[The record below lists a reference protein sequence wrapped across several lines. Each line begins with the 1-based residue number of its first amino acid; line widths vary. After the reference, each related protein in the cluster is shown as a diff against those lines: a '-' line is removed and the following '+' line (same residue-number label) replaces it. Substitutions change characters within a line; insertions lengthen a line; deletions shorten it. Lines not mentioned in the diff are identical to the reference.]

1 MSTSDGRTSAS
12 ANVAR
17 PQTPD
22 EEAGRLEQL
31 RGRWLGGLAPATA
44 RGYSGDVAA
53 WLTWCQGAGVDPA
66 AADDRDLTAYL
77 GVIAD
82 LAVSTRV
89 RRLAGIRSFYV
100 WLRDEGV
107 ISAVPTVPT
116 GSRPRS
122 RGRDDARL
130 VGLDAPA
137 AAALMGAADAHS
149 PRMSSLVATLLTT
162 GVRISEALELT
173 PAQLRHGSG
182 GRVTA
187 TITGKGDRTRTVV
200 VPPLALERLEAIRPD
215 NDTDLFFRTRTG
227 KPWTQRQV
235 RDALTRLGRR
245 HRLALHPHLLRHSAA
260 SISLARGVNIEAVRD
275 MLGHGSLS
283 TTQRYV
289 RAAATLD
296 GSPAYS
302 LAAAIAPPSHP

>member
-1 MSTSDGRTSAS
+1 MVRTPALPPIGAGS
-12 ANVAR
+12 
-17 PQTPD
+17 
-22 EEAGRLEQL
+22 AGRLEQL

-44 RGYSGDVAA
+44 RGYSADVAA
-53 WLTWCQGAGVDPA
+53 WLAWCQGAGVDPA
-66 AADDRDLTAYL
+66 AAGDRDLTAYL
-77 GVIAD
+77 AAIAE
-82 LAVSTRV
+82 LAPATKA

-100 WLRDEGV
+100 WLRDEEV
-107 ISAVPTVPT
+107 VTTVPTVPA
-116 GSRPRS
+116 GSRPRV

-130 VGLDAPA
+130 VGLDAA
-137 AAALMGAADAHS
+137 AAARLLGAADAHS
-149 PRMSSLVATLLTT
+149 PRMAALVATLLTT
-162 GVRISEALELT
+162 GARISEALELA
-173 PAQLRHGSG
+173 PSQLRHGAG

-215 NDTDLFFRTRTG
+215 DDADRFFRTRTG
-227 KPWTQRQV
+227 RPWTQRQV
-235 RDALTRLGRR
+235 RDALTRFGRR
-245 HRLALHPHLLRHSAA
+245 HNLPLHPHLLRHSAA

-302 LAAAIAPPSHP
+302 LAAAIAPTEQP